1 MNSEQFISDCVENC
15 FKYVEDS
22 PKCVRINDPMN
33 IPGKCVLIGIDG
45 NKVNILKRDEI
56 IQEKRLKIFIKFL
69 KEVISKYNLHL
80 HFRFIL
86 NTFDEDKESEFPLF
100 QFSRQCS
107 SRNHLVVPDP
117 HLVSKY
123 LGMRVNNLQSFEEKI
138 PKIVFRGS
146 DTGAFPD
153 VALNERI
160 YFCKLFKED
169 DRYDFKISRFFAY
182 TPDLLE
188 RQNIDVKDIWGNY
201 MSQEE
206 QAGYRYIGD
215 INGNTIAWDRNC
227 WALPLNSVLIKFQ
240 REKGQKYETWYSNY
254 LYKKQIVP
262 ICSDQGDVE
271 GLRGREHEIIS
282 RQKEFSKFLL
292 TGDISRE
299 YFKRVLCLYNEKYHS

>member
-1 MNSEQFISDCVENC
+1 MNSEEFISDCVENC
-15 FKYVEDS
+15 FKGIQNA
-22 PKCVRINDPMN
+22 PNRLRMADPIN
-33 IPGKCVLIGIDG
+33 IPDKSVLIGIDEK
-45 NKVNILKRDEI
+45 KVKILKKDDT

-69 KEVISKYNLHL
+69 QKVLSKYNLQFQ
-80 HFRFIL
+80 FRFIL
-86 NTFDEDKESEFPLF
+86 NTFDEDKESEYPLF

-123 LGMRVNNLQSFEEKI
+123 LGMRVNNLQSFEDKI

-146 DTGAFPD
+146 DTGTFPD
-153 VALNERI
+153 VSSNERI

-169 DRYDFKISRFFAY
+169 ENYDFKISRFYAY
-182 TPDLLE
+182 TPEILRRHNSD
-188 RQNIDVKDIWGNY
+188 IKDIWGNY

-206 QAGYRYIGD
+206 QAGYRYIAD
-215 INGNTIAWDRNC
+215 IDGNTIAWDRNC

-240 REKGQKYETWYSNY
+240 TKREQKYETWYSNY

-262 ICSDQGDVE
+262 VCSDQREADE
-271 GLRGREHEIIS
+271 LRGRENDIIR
-282 RQKEFSKFLL
+282 RQKEFSKLL
-292 TGDISRE
+292 LSRDVCRE